1 MGSFSHWTWSS
12 SSDRLATQPT
22 RMVPHLLLLS
32 TEYKWV
38 TMLVPTPVHTYGQV
52 CYPLSHPSLLIT
64 LRNTTQ
70 SVLVPSVL
78 QHKPGRCLSL
88 DNFLQKA
95 ECRLHVPLFC
105 HSKLSQLLFWV
116 WGPLE
121 VHQAL
126 SSVFLPAALWHPV
139 YMCHAVIQRRGKK
152 KTILLVSLK
161 KKKRISEKYSFC
173 PSPSQ
178 VKAVYQVFPPSFFCS
193 MTGWRNIY
201 YDWNG
206 MTIFL
211 NSHKSLLLL
220 SWSLWSGNETWAS

>member
-1 MGSFSHWTWSS
+1 MSWNVFLNYSLLYLGSFSHWTWSS

-88 DNFLQKA
+88 DNLLQKA

-152 KTILLVSLK
+152 NSPFSIFK
-161 KKKRISEKYSFC
+161 KKK
-173 PSPSQ
+173 
-178 VKAVYQVFPPSFFCS
+178 
-193 MTGWRNIY
+193 NIRKIY
-201 YDWNG
+201 G
-206 MTIFL
+206 QI
-211 NSHKSLLLL
+211 
-220 SWSLWSGNETWAS
+220 